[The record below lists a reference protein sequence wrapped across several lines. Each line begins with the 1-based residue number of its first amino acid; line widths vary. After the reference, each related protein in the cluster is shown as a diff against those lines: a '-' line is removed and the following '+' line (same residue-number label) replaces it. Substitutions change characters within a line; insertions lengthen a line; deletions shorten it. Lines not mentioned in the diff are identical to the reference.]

1 MAMVRVNIF
10 ILGLLP
16 IPIPLNLEINLYS
29 ETKYVFTAVLSL
41 STRINIVFSD
51 ISHNNIPICKHEFI
65 DLAIENILLIFTFQ
79 IQPVSLLFI

>member
-10 ILGLLP
+10 ILGLL
-16 IPIPLNLEINLYS
+16 PIPLNLEINLYS